1 MKKNPFGKSR
11 TPDSPYATY
20 KFDGWTWK
28 VIKTYQRP
36 DKEQG
41 NPHARW
47 FCFVTSP
54 HCPSGEY
61 GDTYVSKILNHAYL
75 DSCLLAWLDNAYD
88 HHATNVVN
96 KRKEIMKQEL
106 ISRYGNQI
114 LDIVEV
120 L

>member
-11 TPDSPYATY
+11 TPESPYATY

-41 NPHARW
+41 NPNARW

-61 GDTYVSKILNHAYL
+61 GDTYVSEILNQAYL
-75 DSCLLAWLDNAYD
+75 DSGLLAWIDAYD
-88 HHATNVVN
+88 HHVTNVAN

-106 ISRYGNQI
+106 ITRYGDQI